1 MNLTIATSQVR
12 AGECPSQAHSRGFSN
27 SRQTYDPI
35 APNLRPI
42 CMGSRLGQEQMLGLQ
57 MSLPSGILFKTRWKF
72 TRCGLAHR
80 QKGRSSHVW
89 RWSSWHRPVQ
99 NCWREHLWMA
109 SELENRRDPAHA
121 ATLL

>member
-42 CMGSRLGQEQMLGLQ
+42 CTCPNIEPKQRRLKVRYDFHWPSSLHKKSEVVLTLRSGEGKLERENSTQKEKRSCRRPNEPLQ
-57 MSLPSGILFKTRWKF
+57 RN
-72 TRCGLAHR
+72 
-80 QKGRSSHVW
+80 SS
-89 RWSSWHRPVQ
+89 
-99 NCWREHLWMA
+99 
-109 SELENRRDPAHA
+109 
-121 ATLL
+121 